1 MNSFFAM
8 GGYAFYV
15 WASYGLAL
23 VVLGGLFIASRH
35 TLRRTEATLATLE
48 QARGGGRS
56 RRRAAQAGAPGA
68 GPGVG
73 PGAGGDVVAGRLS

>member
-56 RRRAAQAGAPGA
+56 RRRAAAQAG
-68 GPGVG
+68 GP
-73 PGAGGDVVAGRLS
+73 AAEGDAVAGRLS

>member
-35 TLRRTEATLATLE
+35 TLRRTEATLAILE
-48 QARGGGRS
+48 QARGGRS
-56 RRRAAQAGAPGA
+56 RRRAAAQAGGA
-68 GPGVG
+68 QAG
-73 PGAGGDVVAGRLS
+73 GAVADGDVVAGRLS